1 MTAVECINAVKFAVW
16 NVFRIKGLTVW
27 QRLQLAL
34 LKVVAV
40 CGYHHGKYLS
50 FSETTRNSPAIAS
63 HRDALRA
70 VRAVNGSVSLR
81 ALTAPTK
88 ARWSPC
94 ENAADVRFVVQG
106 GQNATGN

>member
-1 MTAVECINAVKFAVW
+1 MTAVEGVNAVKFAVW
-16 NVFRIKGLTVW
+16 NVFRSKGLTFW

-50 FSETTRNSPAIAS
+50 FSETTRNSPMIAS

-70 VRAVNGSVSLR
+70 VRAVNGSVPSVDC
-81 ALTAPTK
+81 ALQLDLDA
-88 ARWSPC
+88 
-94 ENAADVRFVVQG
+94 V
-106 GQNATGN
+106 